1 MATSNNTFTAASDL
15 AGPLNGLFK
24 QVYADKL
31 KNLIPD
37 GVKLLNLLA
46 WEGDETKLG
55 DMFNVPVILGMEHGI
70 TFAASTEDAFNLAP
84 AVAGAV
90 KNASVRGYP
99 VLLQGVL
106 GYAAA
111 SRSVSSEGAFEK
123 GSKYLVANMLKSM
136 SKKLEIEMFYGQMGY
151 GTIATGGVAGTAV
164 TVTTSEWAPGIW
176 AGAQNMPIEIRSAD
190 GLTSRGNFSIQG
202 VDMTNRVLTLD
213 ASATSAGVTD
223 GDVIWHK
230 GAFGNEFPGVH
241 KILSQTT
248 GALFGIPVQTYNLF
262 QGNQYAAAGALSFP
276 KLSQAAAR
284 AVEKGLDT
292 DLHFFVN
299 VRTWSNILSDQAALR
314 RYDGSYSSVETDN
327 GSKSL
332 KFHSQNGTL
341 IIEPS
346 IYVKEGYAYGLA
358 IEDWKRVGS
367 ADMTFKVPGSG
378 EDFFRHLET
387 QAGYQLR
394 LWSDQS
400 LFSSAPGRS
409 VIVTGIVNT
418 NP

>member
-1 MATSNNTFTAASDL
+1 MATPSNNTFTAASDL
-15 AGPLNGLFK
+15 TGPLNGLFK

-37 GVKLLNLLA
+37 GVKLLNMLN

-55 DMFNVPVILGMEHGI
+55 DLFNVPVILGMEHGI

-90 KNASVRGYP
+90 KNATVRGYP
-99 VLLQGVL
+99 ALLQGVL

-123 GSKYLVANMLKSM
+123 GSKYLVANMMKSM
-136 SKKLEIEMFYGQMGY
+136 AKKLEIEMFYGQMGY
-151 GTIATGGVAGTAV
+151 GTVASTASTVV

-176 AGAQNMPIEIRSAD
+176 AGSNNMPIEIRSAD
-190 GLTSRGNFSIQG
+190 GSTSRGNF
-202 VDMTNRVLTLD
+202 TVLTADMNGLTITLD
-213 ASATSAGVTD
+213 SSATSAGVVAT
-223 GDVIWHK
+223 DVIWHK
-230 GAFGNEFPGVH
+230 GAYGNEFPGVH
-241 KILSQTT
+241 AILSQTT
-248 GALFGIPVQTYNLF
+248 GALFGIPVQSYNLF
-262 QGNQYAAAGALSFP
+262 QGNVYPVNGALSFP
-276 KLSQAAAR
+276 KLAQASAR
-284 AVEKGLDT
+284 AVEKGLDS
-292 DLHFFVN
+292 DLCFFVN
-299 VRTWSNILSDQAALR
+299 PRTWTNLLTDQAALR
-314 RYDGSYSSVETDN
+314 RYDGSYSQVELEN
-327 GSKSL
+327 GSKAL

-341 IIEPS
+341 VIEPS
-346 IYVKEGYAYGLA
+346 IYVKQGYAYGLA
-358 IEDWKRVGS
+358 KEDWKRVGS

-378 EDFFRHLET
+378 EEFFRHLES

-394 LWSDQS
+394 LWTDQS
-400 LFSSAPGRS
+400 IFCSAPGHS